1 MQRRTPPYPIA
12 LLLLALTAG
21 TAGAATH
28 DATLEK
34 SIPTAGVHTL
44 QFQNLAGTLTLG
56 TTTGDAIVVKA
67 HVVAGG
73 SSDADAAKLA
83 ARIALDLEQTGDT
96 AYLTVDYPVD
106 DYDHYL
112 YHAADLSGGDVH
124 VKYMGERVT
133 VNGGFLFSTGVP
145 LHVDVDIRVPKG
157 IKVHAENAVGAV
169 TSDGLSGGLYAKV
182 HDGPVTDSHSS
193 GEDYLDTGSG
203 DVHVSSHQGAA
214 KADTGSGDAVF
225 EDVTGDEVYAD
236 TGSGD
241 VTMKHC
247 KAALLYADTG
257 SGSVKLDDVQ
267 GSLHLDTGSGG
278 VDGTGIVSGEK
289 LYADTGSGH
298 VRLEGDLSALLD
310 MYVDT
315 GSGDISIK
323 TSRVPS
329 LHIVAGTGSGDLTV
343 DLPGLQNVSSRH
355 HEFRGDVNGGKG
367 SAKLDAGS
375 GDLSFTKD

>member
-1 MQRRTPPYPIA
+1 MLRTRPYPTV
-12 LLLLALTAG
+12 LLLLAMTAG
-21 TAGAATH
+21 TARAATH
-28 DATLEK
+28 DAVLEK

-67 HVVAGG
+67 HVVAEG
-73 SSDADAAKLA
+73 SSDAAAAKLA
-83 ARIALDLEQTGDT
+83 ARIALDLEQTGDA
-96 AYLTVDYPVD
+96 AYLTVSYPVD
-106 DYDHYL
+106 DYDNYL
-112 YHAADLSGGDVH
+112 YHAPGLSGGTVH
-124 VKYMGERVT
+124 VRYMDTRVT
-133 VNGGFLFSTGVP
+133 VNGGFFLLSAGVP

-157 IKVHAENAVGAV
+157 IKVHAENGAGAI

-182 HDGPVTDSHSS
+182 HDGSVTDSHSS

-203 DVHVSSHQGAA
+203 DVHVSAHQGTA

-241 VTMKHC
+241 VTMQHC

-257 SGSVKLDDVQ
+257 SGDVKLDDVQ

-278 VDGTGIVSGEK
+278 VDGTGVISGEK
-289 LYADTGSGH
+289 IYADTGSGH
-298 VRLEGDLSALLD
+298 VHLDGDLSAVLD

-315 GSGDISIK
+315 GSGDITIK
-323 TSRVPS
+323 TSRAPS
-329 LHIVAGTGSGDLTV
+329 LHIDASSNSGDLTV
-343 DLPGLQNVSSRH
+343 DLPGMQNVSSRH
-355 HEFRGDVNGGKG
+355 HEFRADVNGGKG
-367 SAKLDAGS
+367 TAKLDAGS
-375 GDLSFTKD
+375 GDVSFTKD